1 MTAEIIPIEDGAAVF
16 ERDRRA
22 FRLRLAGVSVLR
34 IAEELN
40 CSAEQVEASLVRMC
54 GGVTPELRAR
64 TIRIEL
70 ERLDELQK
78 AHYKAALDGGVA
90 ATTVL
95 LKIMERRAKMLG
107 LDALPQADPL
117 AGAMGK
123 PETSTERSRRAI
135 EAIVAERQIEGEAVE
150 VIDEKGG

>member
-1 MTAEIIPIEDGAAVF
+1 MTAEIIPIEDAAAVF
-16 ERDRRA
+16 DRDRRA

-40 CSAEQVEASLVRMC
+40 CSPAQVEDSLVRMC

-78 AHYKAALDGGVA
+78 AHYKHAMDGGIA

-117 AGAMGK
+117 AGTMAK
-123 PETSTERSRRAI
+123 QETSTERIRRAV
-135 EAIVAERQIEGEAVE
+135 EAIINEPEVIDGEAVE
-150 VIDEKGG
+150 VSNDGG